1 MLPNF
6 LIIGAQKCGTTWL
19 ASMLRQHDNV
29 FMPDRELH
37 FFDKG
42 LNFSK
47 GLGWYES
54 HFTEAAGQRAIGEK
68 TPDYLWA
75 NGIGGEGHL
84 AEVHENIFRCLPEIK
99 LIIALRNPS
108 QRAVSATKHL
118 ISSGRVSP
126 LRDVDDLLVGEGKEE
141 VEQFGVVEMGMYF
154 NQVKAYVDLFG
165 RERILV
171 VVFEEDVAD
180 DPDSGLEKICA
191 FLGIDEF
198 FGFQGISERV
208 NAFRHSK
215 LHLVTKHFAPGL
227 SPVTR
232 ALNKVLPEADYTPSQ
247 ETMEILHGVFEA
259 DIKRLFVL
267 LGRPIP
273 HAWLRC
279 KCS

>member
-19 ASMLRQHDNV
+19 ASMLRQHEDV

-37 FFDKG
+37 FFDKD

-84 AEVHENIFRCLPEIK
+84 AEVHENISRCLPAIK
-99 LIIALRNPS
+99 LVIALRNPS
-108 QRAVSATKHL
+108 HRAVSATKHL

-126 LRDVDDLLVGEGKEE
+126 LRDVDDLLVGQGKAE
-141 VEQFGVVEMGMYF
+141 VKQYGVLEMGMYF

-165 RERILV
+165 REKILA
-171 VVFEEDVAD
+171 VVFEEDVVSV
-180 DPDSGLEKICA
+180 PGSGLANVCT
-191 FLGIDEF
+191 FLGIDDSF
-198 FGFQGISERV
+198 SFQGVSEPV

-215 LHLVTKHFAPGL
+215 LHLVAKHFAPGL
-227 SPVTR
+227 SSITR
-232 ALNKVLPEADYTPSQ
+232 ALNKVLPAADYTPSQ
-247 ETMEILHGVFEA
+247 ETMDILRGVFEA
-259 DIKRLFVL
+259 DTKSLFEL
-267 LGRPIP
+267 LGRPVP
-273 HAWLRC
+273 QTWLA
-279 KCS
+279 S